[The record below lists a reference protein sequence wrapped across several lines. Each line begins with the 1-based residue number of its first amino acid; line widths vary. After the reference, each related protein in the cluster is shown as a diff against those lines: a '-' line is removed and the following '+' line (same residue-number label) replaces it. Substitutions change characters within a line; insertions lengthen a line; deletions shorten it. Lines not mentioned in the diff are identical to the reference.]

1 MAAPESLE
9 LTAEVVTSFVS
20 NNPLPRT
27 ELPALIQAVHSA
39 IERLGKKA
47 ENAPPQVE
55 SKAPAVPVRKSVTPD
70 YLICL
75 EDGKQFKSMRRHLGL
90 LGLTPEQYREKW
102 NLPSDYPIVAPNYAA
117 HRSAMAKKIGLGQ
130 KRKKAG

>member
-1 MAAPESLE
+1 MATPELIE
-9 LTAEVVTSFVS
+9 LTAEVVASFVS

-39 IERLGKKA
+39 VEKLGR
-47 ENAPPQVE
+47 ESESAPPLVE
-55 SKAPAVPVRKSVTPD
+55 LKAPAVPVRKSVTPD

-75 EDGKQFKSMRRHLGL
+75 EDSKRFKSMRRHLGL

-102 NLPSDYPIVAPNYAA
+102 NLPSDYPMVAPNYADQ
-117 HRSAMAKKIGLGQ
+117 RSAMAKKIGLGR
-130 KRKKAG
+130 KRKTS